1 MGTKRRVFISVPDD
15 RHLDERRQQVK
26 RAVIS
31 AVASQNLSPV
41 GFEPEQ
47 FGTGELVNSEDW
59 TVDKASKLISHCDGA
74 VVLALA
80 RTHARILKS
89 EHDEDLPDQRIVS
102 ALPTAYNHL
111 EGALAL
117 SQRLPVLIVLEENM
131 DRVGIFGSGVKAA
144 IMPRDADGM
153 WVKSVT
159 FKGHLESWTIKVQGR
174 RDVFLGYCSKANST
188 ARGIRDYLE
197 SKGFTVLDWA
207 RDFKAAG
214 STILEEIEKAA
225 IQCRCAVFLFTR
237 DDEIP
242 AKTQAKASFDAIPRD
257 NVLLEAGY
265 FTQARGKERV
275 AIIRE
280 KGAKMPAD
288 LGGIIYLS
296 MKDKRNLLPT
306 KRGLVRFLNDAL

>member
-1 MGTKRRVFISVPDD
+1 MTRNPRVFISVPDD
-15 RHLDERRQQVK
+15 RHLDDRRRQLK

-31 AVASQNLSPV
+31 AVANQNFTPV

-47 FGTGELVNSEDW
+47 FGTGELANTEDW
-59 TVDKASKLISHCDGA
+59 TVDKASKLIRNCDGA
-74 VVLALA
+74 VILALA

-89 EHDEDLPDQRIVS
+89 EYEEGPGDHGAVW

-131 DRVGIFGSGVKAA
+131 ERVGIFGSGVKAA
-144 IMPRDADGM
+144 IVQSGAGAT
-153 WVKSVT
+153 WVDSST
-159 FKGHLESWTIKVQGR
+159 FKGHLQSWTVKVRGR
-174 RDVFLGYCSKANST
+174 KDVFLGYCSKANSC
-188 ARGIRDYLE
+188 ARELRDYIE
-197 SKGFTVLDWA
+197 SKGFTVVDWA

-214 STILEEIEKAA
+214 STILEEIENAA

-237 DDEIP
+237 DDEIR
-242 AKTQAKASFDAIPRD
+242 ANTQKKANVDAIPRD

-275 AIIRE
+275 AIVKE
-280 KGAKMPAD
+280 AGAKMPTD
-288 LGGIIYLS
+288 FGGIIYLTIYDRS
-296 MKDKRNLLPT
+296 NLLAV
-306 KRGLVRFLNDAL
+306 KRGLIRFLNGAL